1 MKKNKENWA
10 DELGLSTSKFRP
22 SDTEVDN
29 NVDFLKK
36 ATQGGI
42 MRKNLIEK
50 VHQSRPQASKQFLRL
65 RGRALT
71 FVFQVYIVLITLCV
85 HPKRRCPESKVTNV
99 VFEDERNAKHETPEY
114 VMVLDC
120 FNLRSI

>member
-1 MKKNKENWA
+1 MKKNKDNWA
-10 DELGLSTSKFRP
+10 DDLGLSTSKFRP

-36 ATQGGI
+36 ATHEVI

-85 HPKRRCPESKVTNV
+85 HPKRRCPENKVTNV
-99 VFEDERNAKHETPEY
+99 KHETPEY